1 MAFAASNTVNALF
14 AAAPRTSRR
23 TQRRASPVVAAQ
35 SGKAAVGPE
44 AVKLGEQ
51 FGFTG
56 VEVRHAVGTQGRAGV
71 GERHLGSPVPPELAQ
86 GLLRARQAPL
96 RPKCSTETAARDGP
110 RQLVGTERGLRGHS
124 ARVATE

>member
-71 GERHLGSPVPPELAQ
+71 GKGTWAALCLQNWPRAFSA
-86 GLLRARQAPL
+86 RARPPCAPSAPQRL
-96 RPKCSTETAARDGP
+96 RPGMVPGSWWAQNG
-110 RQLVGTERGLRGHS
+110 G
-124 ARVATE
+124 

>member
-1 MAFAASNTVNALF
+1 MAFAASNTVNALL

-23 TQRRASPVVAAQ
+23 TQRRTSPVVAVQ

-56 VEVRHAVGTQGRAGV
+56 VEVRCRPPGARRGGKGT
-71 GERHLGSPVPPELAQ
+71 
-86 GLLRARQAPL
+86 
-96 RPKCSTETAARDGP
+96 
-110 RQLVGTERGLRGHS
+110 
-124 ARVATE
+124 

>member
-1 MAFAASNTVNALF
+1 MAFAASNTVNALL

-56 VEVRHAVGTQGRAGV
+56 VEVRCWHQGARRGGEAPGKPCASRTGSGPAPRA
-71 GERHLGSPVPPELAQ
+71 AT
-86 GLLRARQAPL
+86 PL
-96 RPKCSTETAARDGP
+96 RPNCSTEIEARDSFKRLGGSER
-110 RQLVGTERGLRGHS
+110 RQRGHS
-124 ARVATE
+124 ARVPTE